1 MKRVGKLHLAE
12 RKKIVAENYRVT
24 LSFW

>member
-24 LSFW
+24 LSF